1 MRLGALPSFGCELS
15 LEVLVSVVWFNVA
28 QHVCVC
34 IYEVTVHAYM
44 FDTFSSR
51 LDECI
56 LRDVSS

>member
-1 MRLGALPSFGCELS
+1 MRLGALPSFGCELP
-15 LEVLVSVVWFNVA
+15 LEVLVSVVWLDVA

-34 IYEVTVHAYM
+34 IYEVTVHAYT

-56 LRDVSS
+56 LREVSL